1 MKLNDIIYKTP
12 EMSEEKLLKII
23 SEHKKFLDKSI
34 IKKIYKGEDLSKDIL
49 NEWDLIE
56 QKKSYLTKSQRNS
69 VLALVSMALIEMS
82 NGN

>member
-12 EMSEEKLLKII
+12 EMSEEKLLEII
-23 SEHKKFLDKSI
+23 NNHKKFLKEDI
-34 IKKIYKGEDLSKDIL
+34 IKRIHKSDNLSKDIL

-56 QKKSYLTKSQRNS
+56 QKKSCLSRSQRNS
-69 VLALVSMALIEMS
+69 ILALISMALLEMS